1 MTKIR
6 PSSPGT
12 WHIAAGSG
20 VAVGVGVD
28 VGVGEGNGVL
38 VDVGERV
45 TVGVGGGEDVTATIG
60 VAVAGETVTPAVG
73 LLAHA
78 VAVNTIIH
86 KISITLVISFERSV
100 IFHSLFFQ
108 STYHLLKTTQNF
120 LGSISINS
128 VARRIL

>member
-1 MTKIR
+1 MR

-20 VAVGVGVD
+20 VGVGVD

-38 VDVGERV
+38 VEVGERV
-45 TVGVGGGEDVTATIG
+45 TVGVGGGEDVTVPIG
-60 VAVAGETVTPAVG
+60 VTVAGETVTPAVG

-78 VAVNTIIH
+78 MAVNTIIH

-100 IFHSLFFQ
+100 IFHLLFFQ
-108 STYHLLKTTQNF
+108 STYRL
-120 LGSISINS
+120 
-128 VARRIL
+128 